1 MTGPADHFSSVAA
14 TYASH
19 RPTYPESLYSWLA
32 DAVAVRDLAWEPG
45 AGTGQATLGLAGHFR
60 HVVATDLSDEM
71 IERAPAHPRVAYVV
85 GLAEASGLPDHAVDL
100 VAVAQALHWFDFDR
114 FFAEVHR
121 VLAPGGLFAAWS
133 YGVVHLQGPE
143 VNRVFQDFYRN
154 TIAPY
159 WPAERRHV
167 ENGYRS
173 IPFPFAEVTVPPFQ
187 MTVRWSLPELTGY
200 VRSWSAVA
208 RYRRQRGEDPVTG
221 LEADLATVWGDPRSL
236 RTVTWPLTIRA
247 GRVSA
252 SPPGGAAA

>member
-19 RPTYPESLYSWLA
+19 RPTYPPSLYAWLA
-32 DAVAVRDLAWEPG
+32 GQAAQRDLAWEAG
-45 AGTGQATLGLAGHFR
+45 AGSGQATLGLAGHFQ
-60 HVVATDLSDEM
+60 HVVATDLSAEM

-85 GLAEASGLPDHAVDL
+85 GLAEQSGLPDGSVDL
-100 VAVAQALHWFDFDR
+100 VAVAQALHWFSFDQ

-121 VLAPGGLFAAWS
+121 VLAPGGVFAAWS
-133 YGVVHLQGPE
+133 YGVLHLQGPE
-143 VNRVFQDFYRN
+143 VNRAFQDFYRN

-173 IPFPFAEVTVPPFQ
+173 IPFPFEELSVPPFQ

-208 RYRRQRGEDPVTG
+208 RYRRQHETDPVAG
-221 LEADLATVWGDPRSL
+221 LETALAAVWGEPEAL

-247 GRVSA
+247 GRRPA
-252 SPPGGAAA
+252 AGPEAAA